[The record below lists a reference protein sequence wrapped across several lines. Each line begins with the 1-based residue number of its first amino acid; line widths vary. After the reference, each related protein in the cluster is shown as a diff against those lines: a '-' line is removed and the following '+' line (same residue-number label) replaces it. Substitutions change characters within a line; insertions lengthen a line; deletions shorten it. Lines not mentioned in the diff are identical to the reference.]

1 MLTDLFW
8 LIALL
13 GFVFWFTR
21 RRGETLQGR
30 LERAEAAIR
39 EMQIEI
45 AGLRRGGPAAQAGS
59 VADRPSTA
67 APPPEPQSQ
76 PPSGPSVQPPASWSS
91 ATPTS
96 VPPVTPANDAG
107 SPPEPS
113 SAVARTQSLEE
124 RLGAHW
130 SVLVGGLALALG
142 GIFLVRYSIE
152 AGLLGPGVRV
162 ALGALLSLALLGLG
176 EKSRRG
182 EILHNVPQLPAAH
195 IPSVL
200 TAAGTAVAFGTIYAA
215 HGLYGFIGPAIAF
228 LLLGAVA
235 LATMWSAILHGP
247 ALAALGLAGSY
258 ATPLLLTS
266 DSHSPWPLLVYF
278 AAVAIAAFL
287 LARYRRWLW
296 LAAVAVGGA
305 VAWGIVFAFEAS
317 RGLDAWIFAAMLHA
331 ALQTGLAIFFMGLE
345 PHAAVADEDASPDWI
360 GTAALAALMLLIVM
374 VSIAVPY
381 SHGLWLPFTLAMST
395 LLAAAAWLSAPIAA
409 TAAMAGIVGLCIVL
423 GWRGLAEPVPSSL
436 LAPEMSRLLRLPE
449 NVWSY
454 LLFSAL
460 SVVPAAAIAEH
471 RLWRGRLLP
480 TSTAAFY
487 GLAATVPALAALALI
502 YLRVTQFDS
511 SIYFGCAGVAVAAV
525 MALAADRFD
534 RSERAAQA
542 NGLDPSPAYN
552 LAAGAFAAAAIAAFS
567 FALVASLSRGYL
579 TVAFALSALGT
590 AFVATRREIP
600 LLRYA
605 VAAIGLVVLA
615 RMAWDPR
622 IAGDAI
628 GTRPV
633 FNWLLAGYGVP
644 ACAFALAAVLLRR
657 RGEDL
662 AVRLCDGLAVL
673 FAGLLAFF
681 EIHHAM
687 SGGDIG
693 KPVAGHVE
701 QGLMAMTSLGFT
713 YVLTRM
719 DLARSNVVFRT
730 ASMAFAMLSLLL
742 IAIGLGVVDNPLVT
756 NAIIAGPKAFNTLVL
771 AYLLPGLLT
780 LLVART
786 ARGVRPAW
794 YVRTAAVAGILLL
807 YGYVSLA
814 VRHAFQGPQI
824 GFLRH
829 TTSAEVWGY
838 TAAWLVLAV
847 ALLAYGFWRHS
858 LEARVASGLLLAVV
872 LVKLVLIDLADVSGF
887 WRALSFICVGAV
899 LVGIGRVYQ
908 RVLLARTTPPASGGG
923 RSDVPGPA

>member
-1 MLTDLFW
+1 MLYDLFW
-8 LIALL
+8 LIALIA
-13 GFVFWFTR
+13 FVVWIAR
-21 RRGETLQGR
+21 RRGETLQSR
-30 LERAEAAIR
+30 LERAESAI
-39 EMQIEI
+39 QQVQVEI
-45 AGLRRGGPAAQAGS
+45 AELRR
-59 VADRPSTA
+59 A
-67 APPPEPQSQ
+67 APPASTTTVTAPIPETHRTATPPPQPGSQ
-76 PPSGPSVQPPASWSS
+76 ARPPVSWSS

-96 VPPVTPANDAG
+96 VPPITATNTASPQPAQ
-107 SPPEPS
+107 SPAPEP
-113 SAVARTQSLEE
+113 TQSLEE

-162 ALGALLSLALLGLG
+162 ALGALLSLVLLGLG

-215 HGLYGFIGPAIAF
+215 HGLYGFIGPALAF

-266 DSHSPWPLLVYF
+266 NTHSPWPLLVYF

-287 LARYRRWLW
+287 LARFRRWLW

-305 VAWGIVFAFEAS
+305 VAWGVVFAFEAQ
-317 RGLDAWIFAAMLHA
+317 RGLEAWILAAMMHG

-345 PHAAVADEDASPDWI
+345 PHATVADEDARPDWI
-360 GTAALAALMLLIVM
+360 GTTALAALTVLIVL

-381 SHGLWLPFTLAMST
+381 SHSLWLPFTLAMST

-423 GWRGLAEPVPSSL
+423 GWRGLVEPIPSSL
-436 LAPEMSRLLRLPE
+436 LAPEMARVLRLPE

-454 LLFSAL
+454 LFFSAL
-460 SVVPAAAIAEH
+460 SVVPSAVIAEH

-480 TSTAAFY
+480 TTTAAFY
-487 GLAATVPALAALALI
+487 ALAATVPALVALTLI
-502 YLRVTQFDS
+502 YLRITQFDS
-511 SIYFGCAGVAVAAV
+511 SIYFGCTGVTLAAV
-525 MALAADRFD
+525 MAFAADRFD

-542 NGLDPSPAYN
+542 TGLDPSPVYN
-552 LAAGAFAAAAIAAFS
+552 LAAGTFAAAAIAAFS

-615 RMAWDPR
+615 RLAWDPR
-622 IAGDAI
+622 IAGAAT
-628 GTRPV
+628 GTRPL

-644 ACAFALAAVLLRR
+644 AVAFAVSAVLLRR

-687 SGGDIG
+687 NGGDIT

-719 DLARSNVVFRT
+719 DLARSNIIFRT
-730 ASMAFAMLSLLL
+730 ASMAFALLSLLM
-742 IAIGLGVVDNPLVT
+742 IVIGLGFADNPLFSRAAV
-756 NAIIAGPKAFNTLVL
+756 GGSKVFSTLIP
-771 AYLLPGLLT
+771 AYLLPGLMA
-780 LLVART
+780 LLVARS
-786 ARGVRPAW
+786 ARGVRPEW
-794 YVRTAAVAGILLL
+794 YVRIAAVTGILLVFA
-807 YGYVSLA
+807 YVTLE
-814 VRHAFQGPQI
+814 VRHAFQGPSI
-824 GFLRH
+824 GYLRH
-829 TTSAEVWGY
+829 TTSPEIWGY

-847 ALLAYGFWRHS
+847 ALIAYGFWRHS

-872 LVKLVLIDLADVSGF
+872 LVKLVLVDLADVSGI

-908 RVLLARTTPPASGGG
+908 RVLLARTAPGSGGG
-923 RSDVPGPA
+923 RTDATGTA